1 MLTLAA
7 QQHLA
12 DITGTDE
19 IVVEFIARRRPLAIA
34 GRDRQGTEI
43 GRQIHGGKSYRK
55 VYSLRFKTVN
65 DQFFLNNLA
74 LFQKRP
80 DAGDPGMLG

>member
-19 IVVEFIARRRPLAIA
+19 VVVEIVARRPTLAIA

-43 GRQIHGGKSYRK
+43 GRQIHGGKSYPK
-55 VYSLRFKTVN
+55 MYSLRFETVN
-65 DQFFLNNLA
+65 DQFFLNNSS
-74 LFQKRP
+74 LF
-80 DAGDPGMLG
+80 